1 LHGSHYWLLSLLL
14 GLEGGPMIIIDHL
27 PEAPINHC
35 YKQVF
40 SLELHEYTLTI
51 KTNNVSSYWG
61 RCHVAI
67 QWFI

>member
-1 LHGSHYWLLSLLL
+1 
-14 GLEGGPMIIIDHL
+14 MIIIDHL
-27 PEAPINHC
+27 PGAPINHC
-35 YKQVF
+35 YKEVF

-67 QWFI
+67 QWFIKYIYFEVKEEFTL